1 MLWYSFIF
9 KHLHALK
16 YSLWA
21 WLVSPNTNA
30 HHTYSRFSYLFIS
43 FFFRSEKSKKEREWE
58 RVCDSGTG
66 VRKQSRERAWIAT
79 KFVFAHFVVATPRQ
93 TRDGWHCPYV
103 IIMFTSFHSHTLSAS
118 KCLFALYGKVYSI
131 CSTCLCVCLCEC
143 IEYFFLLSFWYSLV
157 SLEQIKQFFLRSL
170 VIYCVHGS
178 WPRCIFW
185 NSTYGDP
192 NAKRRKNRVGLFK
205 RMEIHRKGKEF
216 YPMCVVC
223 TVYVYHIISLK
234 ELLSHCCIQNWHI
247 LLFLSVSLS
256 LPTFSTL
263 QAPSLLSMLPSAHP
277 PSSFQFLSCKRRVF
291 FHLLIRQHIHD

>member
-1 MLWYSFIF
+1 MLWNILCEPDWFHQIQT
-9 KHLHALK
+9 HIIHT
-16 YSLWA
+16 
-21 WLVSPNTNA
+21 LV
-30 HHTYSRFSYLFIS
+30 FLIYLSSS
-43 FFFRSEKSKKEREWE
+43 FFGVKKAKKKENEREYVIVE
-58 RVCDSGTG
+58 RVWGNK
-66 VRKQSRERAWIAT
+66 VERERESQQSLFSHILSWQHHAKRETAGIALMWLLCSPT
-79 KFVFAHFVVATPRQ
+79 SILILSLHQNVYS
-93 TRDGWHCPYV
+93 HC
-103 IIMFTSFHSHTLSAS
+103 MA
-118 KCLFALYGKVYSI
+118 KCIVYSI
-131 CSTCLCVCLCEC
+131 CSTCFCVCLCEC

-256 LPTFSTL
+256 LPTYSTL

-291 FHLLIRQHIHD
+291 FHLLIRKHIHD

>member
-1 MLWYSFIF
+1 MLWNILCEPDWFHQIQT
-9 KHLHALK
+9 HIIHT
-16 YSLWA
+16 
-21 WLVSPNTNA
+21 LV
-30 HHTYSRFSYLFIS
+30 FLIYLSSS
-43 FFFRSEKSKKEREWE
+43 FFGVKKAKKKENEREYVIVE
-58 RVCDSGTG
+58 RVWGNK
-66 VRKQSRERAWIAT
+66 VERERESQQSLFLHILSWQHHA
-79 KFVFAHFVVATPRQ
+79 K

-131 CSTCLCVCLCEC
+131 CSTCFCVCLCEC

-234 ELLSHCCIQNWHI
+234 ELLSHCCIQNLHI
-247 LLFLSVSLS
+247 LLSLSVSLS